1 VFAALVSGLGAFGL
15 VFGSFLNVVIYRV
28 PRGES
33 IVAPRSR
40 CPKCGTTLG
49 ALDNIP
55 VVSYVVL
62 GGRCRTCRAP
72 ISAQYPIVELS
83 TAGLFAG
90 TAARFGYSWPLPA
103 YVVLAAGLL
112 VLAAIDLEQGKLPKQ
127 IVYLVTILVLAL
139 LGLASGET
147 GDWRRLVVAAC
158 AGAAWFGLFF
168 AINAVNPRWL
178 GFGDVR
184 LALCL
189 GLSLGWLGVG
199 YVFVGF
205 LLASLVG
212 TVVGIGL
219 IVAKGADLKTQVP
232 FGPFLAIGTEMA
244 VFAGSLILRPFH
256 VG

>member
-1 VFAALVSGLGAFGL
+1 VFVALVVGLGLFGL

-40 CPKCGTTLG
+40 CPNCGTMLG

-62 GGRCRTCRAP
+62 RGRCRTCRAP

-90 TAARFGYSWPLPA
+90 TAARFGSSWPLPA

-112 VLAAIDLEQGKLPKQ
+112 VLAAIDLEQRKLPKQ
-127 IVYLVTILVLAL
+127 IVYLVTILVGGLLA
-139 LGLASGET
+139 LASGET
-147 GDWRRLVVAAC
+147 GDWRRLVIAAC
-158 AGAAWFGLFF
+158 AGTAWFGLFF

-184 LALCL
+184 LVFCL

-212 TVVGIGL
+212 SVVGIGL
-219 IVAKGADLKTQVP
+219 IVMKGADLTTQVP
-232 FGPFLAIGTEMA
+232 FGPFLAIGTELA
-244 VFAGSLILRPFH
+244 VFAGAGILRPFH

>member
-1 VFAALVSGLGAFGL
+1 MFAALVSGLGAFGL

>member
-1 VFAALVSGLGAFGL
+1 MFVALVVGLGLFGL
-15 VFGSFLNVVIYRV
+15 FFGSFLNVVIYRV

-33 IVAPRSR
+33 IVAPRSH
-40 CPKCGTTLG
+40 CPTCGTVLG

-62 GGRCRTCRAP
+62 RGRCRTCRAP

-90 TAARFGYSWPLPA
+90 TAARFGSSWLLPA

-112 VLAAIDLEQGKLPKQ
+112 VLAAIDLEQRKLPKQ
-127 IVYLVTILVLAL
+127 IVYLVTILVGAL
-139 LGLASGET
+139 LALASGET

-184 LALCL
+184 LVFCL

-199 YVFVGF
+199 YVIVGF

-212 TVVGIGL
+212 SVVGIGL
-219 IVAKGADLKTQVP
+219 IVMKGANLAIQVP
-232 FGPFLAIGTEMA
+232 FGPFLAIGTEVA
-244 VFAGSLILRPFH
+244 VFAGAGILRPFH

>member
-1 VFAALVSGLGAFGL
+1 MFVALVVGLGLFGL
-15 VFGSFLNVVIYRV
+15 IFGSFLNVVIYRV

-40 CPKCGTTLG
+40 CPSCGTTLG

-62 GGRCRTCRAP
+62 RGRCRTCQAP

-83 TAGLFAG
+83 TAALFGG
-90 TAARFGYSWPLPA
+90 TAARFGSSWALPA

-127 IVYLVTILVLAL
+127 IVYLVTALVGAL
-139 LGLASGET
+139 LLLASGET
-147 GDWRRLVVAAC
+147 GDWRRLVIAAC

-184 LALCL
+184 LAFCL

-212 TVVGIGL
+212 TVIGIGL
-219 IVAKGADLKTQVP
+219 IVMKGAGLTTQVP

>member
-1 VFAALVSGLGAFGL
+1 M
-15 VFGSFLNVVIYRV
+15 
-28 PRGES
+28 P
-33 IVAPRSR
+33 
-40 CPKCGTTLG
+40 
-49 ALDNIP
+49 
-55 VVSYVVL
+55 
-62 GGRCRTCRAP
+62 
-72 ISAQYPIVELS
+72 
-83 TAGLFAG
+83 
-90 TAARFGYSWPLPA
+90 
-103 YVVLAAGLL
+103 
-112 VLAAIDLEQGKLPKQ
+112 
-127 IVYLVTILVLAL
+127 
-139 LGLASGET
+139 
-147 GDWRRLVVAAC
+147 AC

-184 LALCL
+184 LAFCL

-212 TVVGIGL
+212 TVIGIGL
-219 IVAKGADLKTQVP
+219 IVMKGAGLTTQVP

>member
-1 VFAALVSGLGAFGL
+1 MFAALVSGLGAFGL

-244 VFAGSLILRPFH
+244 VFAGSSILRPFH

>member
-1 VFAALVSGLGAFGL
+1 MFVALVVGLGLFGL
-15 VFGSFLNVVIYRV
+15 IFGSFLNVVIYRV

-40 CPKCGTTLG
+40 CPSCGTTLG

-62 GGRCRTCRAP
+62 RGRCRTCQAP

-83 TAGLFAG
+83 TAALFAG
-90 TAARFGYSWPLPA
+90 TAARFGSSWALPA

-112 VLAAIDLEQGKLPKQ
+112 VLAAIDFEQRKLPKQ
-127 IVYLVTILVLAL
+127 IVYLVTALVGAL
-139 LGLASGET
+139 LLLASGET
-147 GDWRRLVVAAC
+147 GDWRRLVIAAC

-184 LALCL
+184 LAFCL

-219 IVAKGADLKTQVP
+219 IVMKGAGLTTQVP

>member
-1 VFAALVSGLGAFGL
+1 MFVALVVGLGLFGL
-15 VFGSFLNVVIYRV
+15 IFGSFLNVVIYRV

-40 CPKCGTTLG
+40 CPSCGTTLG

-62 GGRCRTCRAP
+62 RGRCRTCQAP

-83 TAGLFAG
+83 TAALFAG
-90 TAARFGYSWPLPA
+90 TAARFGSSWALPA

-112 VLAAIDLEQGKLPKQ
+112 VLAAIDFEQRKLPKQ
-127 IVYLVTILVLAL
+127 IVYLVTALVGAL
-139 LGLASGET
+139 LLLASGET
-147 GDWRRLVVAAC
+147 GDWRRLVIAAC

-184 LALCL
+184 LAFCL

-212 TVVGIGL
+212 TVIGIGL
-219 IVAKGADLKTQVP
+219 IVMKGAGLTTQVP

>member
-1 VFAALVSGLGAFGL
+1 VFVALVVGLGLFGL
-15 VFGSFLNVVIYRV
+15 IFGSFLNVVIYRV

-40 CPKCGTTLG
+40 CPSCGTTLG

-62 GGRCRTCRAP
+62 RGRCRTCQAP

-83 TAGLFAG
+83 TAALFAG
-90 TAARFGYSWPLPA
+90 TAARFGSSWALPA

-127 IVYLVTILVLAL
+127 IVYLVTALVGAL
-139 LGLASGET
+139 LLLASGET
-147 GDWRRLVVAAC
+147 GDWRRLVIAAC

-184 LALCL
+184 LAFCL

-212 TVVGIGL
+212 TVIGIGL
-219 IVAKGADLKTQVP
+219 IVMKGAGLTTQVP

>member
-1 VFAALVSGLGAFGL
+1 VFVALVVGLGLFGL
-15 VFGSFLNVVIYRV
+15 IFGSFLNVVIYRV

-40 CPKCGTTLG
+40 CPSCGTTLG

-62 GGRCRTCRAP
+62 RGRCRTCQAP

-83 TAGLFAG
+83 TAALFGG
-90 TAARFGYSWPLPA
+90 TAARFGSSWALPA

-127 IVYLVTILVLAL
+127 IVYLVTALVGAL
-139 LGLASGET
+139 LLLASGET
-147 GDWRRLVVAAC
+147 GDWRRLVIAAC

-184 LALCL
+184 LAFCL

-212 TVVGIGL
+212 TVIGIGL
-219 IVAKGADLKTQVP
+219 IVMKGAGLTTQVP

>member
-1 VFAALVSGLGAFGL
+1 MFVALVVGLGLFGL
-15 VFGSFLNVVIYRV
+15 IFGSFLNVVIYRV

-40 CPKCGTTLG
+40 CPSCGTTLG

-62 GGRCRTCRAP
+62 RGRCRTCQAP

-83 TAGLFAG
+83 TAALFAG
-90 TAARFGYSWPLPA
+90 TAARFGSSWALPA

-112 VLAAIDLEQGKLPKQ
+112 VLAAIDFEQRKLPKQ
-127 IVYLVTILVLAL
+127 IVYLVTILVGAL
-139 LGLASGET
+139 LLLASGET
-147 GDWRRLVVAAC
+147 GDWRRLVIAAC

-184 LALCL
+184 LAFCL

-212 TVVGIGL
+212 TVIGIGL
-219 IVAKGADLKTQVP
+219 IVMKGAGLTTQVP

>member
-1 VFAALVSGLGAFGL
+1 MFVALVVGLGLFGL
-15 VFGSFLNVVIYRV
+15 IFGSFLNVVIYRV

-40 CPKCGTTLG
+40 CPSCGTTLG

-62 GGRCRTCRAP
+62 RGRCRTCQAP

-90 TAARFGYSWPLPA
+90 TAARFGSSWALPA

-127 IVYLVTILVLAL
+127 IVYLVTALVGAL
-139 LGLASGET
+139 LLLASGET
-147 GDWRRLVVAAC
+147 GDWRRLVIAAC

-184 LALCL
+184 LAFCL

-212 TVVGIGL
+212 TVIGIGL
-219 IVAKGADLKTQVP
+219 IVMKGAGLTTQVP

>member
-1 VFAALVSGLGAFGL
+1 MFVALVVGLGLFGL
-15 VFGSFLNVVIYRV
+15 IFGSFLNVVIYRV

-40 CPKCGTTLG
+40 CPSCGTTLG

-62 GGRCRTCRAP
+62 RGRCRTCQAP

-83 TAGLFAG
+83 TAALFAG
-90 TAARFGYSWPLPA
+90 TAARFGSSWALPA

-127 IVYLVTILVLAL
+127 IVYLVTALVGAL
-139 LGLASGET
+139 LLLASGET
-147 GDWRRLVVAAC
+147 GDWRRLVIAAC

-184 LALCL
+184 LAFCL

-212 TVVGIGL
+212 TVIGIGL
-219 IVAKGADLKTQVP
+219 IVMKGAGLTTQVP

>member
-1 VFAALVSGLGAFGL
+1 VFVALVVGLGLFGL

-40 CPKCGTTLG
+40 CPSCGTTLG

-62 GGRCRTCRAP
+62 RGRCRTCRAP

-90 TAARFGYSWPLPA
+90 TAARFGSSWALPA

-112 VLAAIDLEQGKLPKQ
+112 VLAAIDFEQRKLPKQ
-127 IVYLVTILVLAL
+127 IVYLVTILVGAL
-139 LGLASGET
+139 LLLASGET
-147 GDWRRLVVAAC
+147 GDWRRLVIAAC

-184 LALCL
+184 LAFCL

-219 IVAKGADLKTQVP
+219 IVTKGAGLTTQVP

>member
-1 VFAALVSGLGAFGL
+1 MFVALVVGLGLFGL

-40 CPKCGTTLG
+40 CPSCGTTLG

-62 GGRCRTCRAP
+62 RGRCRTCRAP

-90 TAARFGYSWPLPA
+90 TAARFGSAWPLPA

-112 VLAAIDLEQGKLPKQ
+112 VLAAIDLEQRKLPKQ
-127 IVYLVTILVLAL
+127 IVYLVTILVGGLLA
-139 LGLASGET
+139 LASGET
-147 GDWRRLVVAAC
+147 GDWRRLVIAAC
-158 AGAAWFGLFF
+158 AGTAWFGLFF

-184 LALCL
+184 LVFCL

-212 TVVGIGL
+212 SVVGIGL
-219 IVAKGADLKTQVP
+219 IVMKGADLTTQVP
-232 FGPFLAIGTEMA
+232 FGPFLAIGTEIA
-244 VFAGSLILRPFH
+244 VFAGAGILRPFH